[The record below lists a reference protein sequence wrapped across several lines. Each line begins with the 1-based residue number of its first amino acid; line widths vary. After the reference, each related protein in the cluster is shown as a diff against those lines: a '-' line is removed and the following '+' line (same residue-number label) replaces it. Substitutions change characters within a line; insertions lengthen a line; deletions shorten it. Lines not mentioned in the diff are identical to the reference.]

1 MKWCIVVAYADDNV
15 DKATISLTLAN
26 AALSEGDSVSVI
38 LMSEGVRLAVSG
50 HADTLNNGE
59 PFKPVAEL
67 ISGVA
72 GNGGELCVCMPCLK
86 NRGVSEEDIDPRFTR
101 IGGTDVLR
109 ILRESERVLQ
119 L

>member
-1 MKWCIVVAYADDNV
+1 MKFCIIVGYADDDV
-15 DKATISLTLAN
+15 DKATIGLTLAN
-26 AALSEGDSVSVI
+26 AALEEGDSATVV

-67 ISGVA
+67 LSGIA
-72 GNGGELCVCMPCLK
+72 GKGGTLCVCMPCLR
-86 NRGVSEEDIDPRFTR
+86 NRGVAEEEIDPRFKQIAGADVIR
-101 IGGTDVLR
+101 IMK
-109 ILRESERVLQ
+109 ESERVLQ